1 MNLLLFEQ
9 HELNAGC
16 LLLTDNRAKHIRT
29 VLKLNVGDALRI
41 GMVNG
46 KMGRGKIISMDD
58 NTVELEVQLNCAPS
72 PPPDGGADSP
82 PCPPD
87 YAPTNPE
94 AGNGYGG
101 TPLSSDQISQGGKIF
116 FFKPRCWSRRKSR
129 NFFWRD

>member
-46 KMGRGKIISMDD
+46 KMGRRKDYQHGMIIRS
-58 NTVELEVQLNCAPS
+58 N
-72 PPPDGGADSP
+72 
-82 PCPPD
+82 
-87 YAPTNPE
+87 
-94 AGNGYGG
+94 
-101 TPLSSDQISQGGKIF
+101 
-116 FFKPRCWSRRKSR
+116 
-129 NFFWRD
+129 WRYS